1 MKKGEI
7 DFFQSLWVN
16 KWVKFQ
22 PVLGRFFDDFPLL
35 NRPIWK
41 RFLENQLFRTFP
53 PGAQVRQTSVE
64 KLQAGSYTGI
74 SITPADTNIGMN
86 LNADQLFAQM
96 QEGRSYEGV
105 LAAAVSQAERGL
117 HDMPSVDVQSI
128 TNYETA
134 KNLLCFEVVGTEQ
147 NADMLANIPH
157 TDVENMRC

>member
-1 MKKGEI
+1 MIFILIIACTGSLDNTVEFHKSVLIK
-7 DFFQSLWVN
+7 FFKLFVRNNILIGIKIIEVAEAISCCVSDLSV
-16 KWVKFQ
+16 VIA
-22 PVLGRFFDDFPLL
+22 DLL
-35 NRPIWK
+35 KN
-41 RFLENQLFRTFP
+41 F
-53 PGAQVRQTSVE
+53 G
-64 KLQAGSYTGI
+64 
-74 SITPADTNIGMN
+74 ADTNIGMN

-147 NADMLANIPH
+147 NAIGG
-157 TDVENMRC
+157 